1 MFVRAGGNQNQASNL
16 RKMIDEMPVAV
27 MTCALPDF
35 VINYANKA
43 SIEALKRIE
52 HALPVKYDEV
62 VGKSIDI
69 FHKAPEHQQNFLSNP
84 ANLPHRTRISISG
97 EYLDLQI
104 SALLDDRGT
113 YVGTMLTWDIVTD
126 RVEAERKIRQQ
137 VQMLNKMPIN
147 VMLADKETFE
157 ITFVNDTSKQTLKRI
172 EHLLP
177 VLASEVEGAC
187 IDIFHKA
194 PQRQRKFLSDPS
206 NLPFQTVISLGE
218 EKLNLQV
225 SPLFDEAGD
234 YQAPMLTWSVVTE
247 NIRMASRVSEVIEQV
262 AGAAFQLRRNA
273 GQLAESASSANS
285 TASAVASATE
295 ELNSSIAEV
304 SRQMGEAARLVEK
317 SVQESERSSGKV
329 ETLSGTAQRIGEVV
343 TLIQAIAAQT
353 NLLALNATIE
363 AARAGDAGKG
373 FAVVANE
380 VKSLATQTAGATEDI
395 SGQIARIQSA
405 VSDAA
410 EANHSVTRT
419 IEQLNEIATA
429 AAAGIEQQSAATEEV
444 ARNITEVQ
452 SASYSVGDLSAEIL
466 KAASSLADQGEMLKE
481 ECTSFLQSTMAGR

>member
-1 MFVRAGGNQNQASNL
+1 MYVRADSAQSQASNL

-35 VINYANKA
+35 VIDYANKA
-43 SIEALKRIE
+43 SLEALKRIE
-52 HALPVKYDEV
+52 HALPVKHDEV

-69 FHKAPEHQQNFLSNP
+69 FHKTPDSQRNFLSNP

-97 EYLDLQI
+97 EYLDLQV
-104 SALLDDRGT
+104 SAILDERGA
-113 YVGTMLTWDIVTD
+113 YVGPMLTWYIVTD
-126 RVEAERKIRQQ
+126 RVEAERKLNQQ

-177 VLASEVEGAC
+177 IPASEVEGAS

-194 PQRQRKFLSDPS
+194 PQHQRKLLSDSS

-218 EKLNLQV
+218 EKLNLMI
-225 SPLFDEAGD
+225 SPLLDEKGG

-247 NIRMASRVSEVIEQV
+247 NVRMADRVSEVVEQV
-262 AGAAFQLRRNA
+262 AGASFQLRSNA
-273 GQLAESASSANS
+273 GQLAETASTANS
-285 TASAVASATE
+285 TAATVATATE

-304 SRQMGEAARLVEK
+304 SRQMAEAARVVET
-317 SVQESERSSGKV
+317 SVQESKRSSGMV
-329 ETLSGTAQRIGEVV
+329 ETLSVTAQRIGEVV

-380 VKSLATQTAGATEDI
+380 VKNLATQTAGATEDI
-395 SGQIARIQSA
+395 SGQIAQIQSA
-405 VSDAA
+405 VTDAA

-466 KAASSLADQGEMLKE
+466 KAVSSLADQGAMLKE
-481 ECTSFLQSTMAGR
+481 ECTSFLQSTTATR